1 MCSSV
6 DKEDVIMRLRVV
18 GFSSEGKRL
27 SSFFGEVDRGCVDVV
42 VRGVLSSRDVDW
54 ASVAMWDG
62 TELTR
67 HYWVEKDF
75 SWRRLV

>member
-1 MCSSV
+1 
-6 DKEDVIMRLRVV
+6 MRLRVV
-18 GFSSEGKRL
+18 GFDSEGKRL
-27 SSFFGEVDRGCVDVV
+27 SSFFGEVDRSCVDVV
-42 VRGVLSSRDVDW
+42 VRGVLSSHDVDW
-54 ASVAMWDG
+54 VSVAMWDG